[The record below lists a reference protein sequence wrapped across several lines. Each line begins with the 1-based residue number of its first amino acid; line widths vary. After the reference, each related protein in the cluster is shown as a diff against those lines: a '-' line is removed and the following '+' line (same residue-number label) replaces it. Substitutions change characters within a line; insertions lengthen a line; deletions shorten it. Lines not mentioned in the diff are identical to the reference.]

1 MRTMQCSLAA
11 VLWLVAQLCL
21 TLYNP
26 TDCTPPGFSV
36 HGDPPG
42 KNTGVGCHALLQGIF
57 PTQVSCTA
65 GRGKPKNTGIE
76 LGSPALQPG
85 SLPAELP
92 REALFSSW
100 LYPNECMPFILMSVF
115 ELMIILHQ

>member
-42 KNTGVGCHALLQGIF
+42 KNTGVNSHALLQGIF
-57 PTQVSCTA
+57 PIQGLNPC
-65 GRGKPKNTGIE
+65 
-76 LGSPALQPG
+76 LLHLPALAEGLFITEPPG
-85 SLPAELP
+85 NPDGDH
-92 REALFSSW
+92 
-100 LYPNECMPFILMSVF
+100 NGC
-115 ELMIILHQ
+115 